1 MSDGKERGTLK
12 PALLLGLAFG
22 MIWWSWVIVCDQLGG
37 SKPKGGRSA
46 PDDEGKEDKH
56 WWIHLAT
63 MSVNVACA
71 QNATVATLGALGE
84 SHWLQEYN
92 LFFKVTSVQ
101 H

>member
-37 SKPKGGRSA
+37 SKPKGGRRA

-56 WWIHLAT
+56 
-63 MSVNVACA
+63 
-71 QNATVATLGALGE
+71 
-84 SHWLQEYN
+84 
-92 LFFKVTSVQ
+92 
-101 H
+101 